1 MFECSLGFN
10 GIGSEKDCVGAFIS
24 NSKEIGINRHSQ
36 RRLLLAFIGIRG
48 QTIRLSNMQRRD
60 ELEEDLRLQMRGHPR
75 MKQSTSTT
83 QVMALLTGF
92 ATVVTLL
99 LR

>member
-1 MFECSLGFN
+1 LGFN
-10 GIGSEKDCVGAFIS
+10 VIGSEKYCFGAFIS
-24 NSKEIGINRHSQ
+24 NCKEIGINRHFQ
-36 RRLLLAFIGIRG
+36 RRLLLALIWIRG
-48 QTIRLSNMQRRD
+48 QTNMQRKD
-60 ELEEDLRLQMRGHPR
+60 EVEEAAQKDMRLQMRGHPR

-83 QVMALLTGF
+83 QLMALLTGF

>member
-1 MFECSLGFN
+1 LGFN
-10 GIGSEKDCVGAFIS
+10 VIGSEKYCFGAFIS
-24 NSKEIGINRHSQ
+24 NFKEIGINRHFQ
-36 RRLLLAFIGIRG
+36 RRLLRAFILIRG
-48 QTIRLSNMQRRD
+48 QTIRLSNMQRKD
-60 ELEEDLRLQMRGHPR
+60 EVEEAVQEDMRLQMRGHPR

-83 QVMALLTGF
+83 QLMALLTGF

>member
-1 MFECSLGFN
+1 MGFN
-10 GIGSEKDCVGAFIS
+10 GIGSEKDCFGAFIS
-24 NSKEIGINRHSQ
+24 NSKEIGISRHVQ
-36 RRLLLAFIGIRG
+36 RRLLLAFVLIRG
-48 QTIRLSNMQRRD
+48 QTIRLSNMQRKD
-60 ELEEDLRLQMRGHPR
+60 EVEEAVQEDLRLQMRGHPR

-92 ATVVTLL
+92 ATGVTLL